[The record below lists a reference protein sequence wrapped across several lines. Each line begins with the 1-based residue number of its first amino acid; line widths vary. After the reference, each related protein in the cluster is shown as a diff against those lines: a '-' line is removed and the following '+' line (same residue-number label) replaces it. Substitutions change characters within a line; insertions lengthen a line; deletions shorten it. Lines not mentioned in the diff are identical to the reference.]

1 MPIVTVDSNV
11 DVFVQVWGEG
21 EPVFLVHGWPLS
33 SRMFEYQIPAL
44 VTHGFRVVA
53 MDLRGYGLSDKAWS
67 GNDYDTWANDI
78 GRVIRALG
86 LRDVALVGFSM
97 GGAIA
102 AHHVATDKD
111 SRVSKLLLC
120 AAAAPCMIKKADNPN
135 GVPAELWH
143 SFVEAEITDRA
154 KFKHDFTANFFA
166 APVSPELSH
175 WFEAIGMEA
184 DAHASLRGLEELRD
198 RDLRSDLSKIRIPTR
213 ILHGVND
220 RIVPFGLGEE
230 QHRLIARSELVR
242 FERSGHGLFFDEKN
256 KFTAEVLR
264 FLGESMDEQMTVPVT
279 A

>member
-1 MPIVTVDSNV
+1 MINVDNNV
-11 DVFVQVWGEG
+11 DVFVQDWGSG
-21 EPVFLVHGWPLS
+21 NPVFLVHGWPLS

-53 MDLRGYGLSDKAWS
+53 MDLRGYGLSSTPWA
-67 GNDYDTWANDI
+67 GNDYDTWADDI

-86 LRDVALVGFSM
+86 LQNVTLVGFSL

-102 AHHVATDKD
+102 AHYVATDST

-135 GVPAELWH
+135 GVPAELWND
-143 SFVEAEITDRA
+143 FIEAEITDRA
-154 KFKHDFTANFFA
+154 KFKHTFNANFFA
-166 APVSPELSH
+166 TPVSPELSH
-175 WFEAIGMEA
+175 WFEAIGMEV

-198 RDLRSDLSKIRIPTR
+198 RDLRSELGKIRVPTR

-220 RIVPFGLGEE
+220 RVVPFGLGVE
-230 QHRLIARSELVR
+230 QQRLIAGSELVR
-242 FERSGHGLFFDEKN
+242 FERSGHGLFFDEKD
-256 KFTAEVLR
+256 KFTAELLR
-264 FLGESMDEQMTVPVT
+264 VLGEPVSEQIVVPVV